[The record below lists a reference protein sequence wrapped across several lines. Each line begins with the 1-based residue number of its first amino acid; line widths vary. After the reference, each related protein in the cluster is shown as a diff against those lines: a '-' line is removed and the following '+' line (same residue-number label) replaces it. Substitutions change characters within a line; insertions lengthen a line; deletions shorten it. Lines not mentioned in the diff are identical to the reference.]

1 MLRFITGAVI
11 VVAIAVG
18 IAIGVRWYLRENQV
32 LARQAA
38 QIADLSAQLDTLQ
51 RQNAQLNAALDKV
64 QSEEERLARD
74 NEALRKALEQARLT
88 GKAPSVALPYPPK

>member
-1 MLRFITGAVI
+1 MLRFIAGAVI
-11 VVAIAVG
+11 VAAIAVA
-18 IAIGVRWYLRENQV
+18 IAIGVRWYQRENQA

-51 RQNAQLNAALDKV
+51 RQNAQLNTALDKV

-88 GKAPSVALPYPPK
+88 GKAPGVVLPYPPK